1 MKGILGRKI
10 GMTQVFTTDGQ
21 LVPVTV
27 IQVEKNVVMQKKTID
42 TDGYEAVALGFE
54 DKPERLTNQ
63 PEKGHAAKANTTP
76 KRYIREIRD
85 FELEVEVGTEI
96 KPTDVFVEG
105 DIVDVT
111 GTSKGK
117 GFQGSVKR
125 HNQSKGPMSHG
136 SRYHRG
142 PGSMGAITANRVF
155 KGKKLPGQMGATTV
169 TVQNLEIVKLDTEN
183 NVMLIRGNVPG
194 SKKAIVT
201 IKSNVKRNGSVAA
214 KELVSYKQAE
224 QTAGEAPAA
233 DAVVEQE

>member
-27 IQVEKNVVMQKKTID
+27 IQVEKNVVMQKKTVE
-42 TDGYEAVALGFE
+42 TDGYEAVQLGFE
-54 DKPERLTNQ
+54 DKPERLATQ
-63 PEKGHAAKANTTP
+63 PAKGHAKKANTTP

-85 FELEVEVGTEI
+85 FELDVEVGAEI

-117 GFQGSVKR
+117 GFQGAVKR

-155 KGKKLPGQMGATTV
+155 KGKKLPGQMGAKTV
-169 TVQNLEIVKLDTEN
+169 TVQNLEIVKIDQEN
-183 NVMLIRGNVPG
+183 NVLLVRGNVPG
-194 SKKAIVT
+194 SKRAVVT
-201 IKSNVKRNGSVAA
+201 IKANAKKNQAVTA

-224 QTAGEAPAA
+224 PAVAEQPTEA
-233 DAVVEQE
+233 EQE